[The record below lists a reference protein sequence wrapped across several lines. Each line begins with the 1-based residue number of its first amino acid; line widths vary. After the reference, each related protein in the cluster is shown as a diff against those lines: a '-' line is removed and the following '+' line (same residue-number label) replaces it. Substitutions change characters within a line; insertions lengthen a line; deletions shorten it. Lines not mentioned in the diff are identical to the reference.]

1 MTRVY
6 AFVAPPS
13 TALRAALT
21 ERWGAHGDRWGW
33 WAPEGAEVP
42 HDTVAWLVALG
53 LAPSRI
59 LRPRAMGAR
68 IADMSPNDYKN
79 IGQILAAIIRPIAND
94 LAVLSARVDEIEKA
108 AGMPPVADRAGTIEA
123 RGNEYAAE
131 FSERLTEAI
140 ERAVEKIER
149 SA

>member
-42 HDTVAWLVALG
+42 HDTAAWLVTLG
-53 LAPSRI
+53 LAPAPGR
-59 LRPRAMGAR
+59 RADPPWPTD
-68 IADMSPNDYKN
+68 ADEAGWKSP
-79 IGQILAAIIRPIAND
+79 
-94 LAVLSARVDEIEKA
+94 
-108 AGMPPVADRAGTIEA
+108 
-123 RGNEYAAE
+123 
-131 FSERLTEAI
+131 
-140 ERAVEKIER
+140 
-149 SA
+149 